1 MARSIVYGIAVLLML
16 GPAVSANRAQDSLLQ
31 EMYGQGV
38 HAYFAGKYDQAHELF
53 TTAIDQGSQDPR
65 CYYFRGLAYAKLGRP
80 DEADADYKRGAEF
93 EAGGAAVQINVGQA
107 LQRVQGNLRL
117 QLEEYRYSARLAARL
132 KEVKEKKERYEQM
145 QRNEPN
151 VLRSTPPPA
160 AASEAPKPPAPDATD
175 PFAAGAGTAAA
186 PAAPPL
192 RRLVLIH
199 WRLRLLLP
207 RRQQATRL
215 LIRRNPSRCR
225 QKVQLLTLLRHQP
238 IRSALRC
245 RPRPPLLIRSV
256 VLLRLPL
263 RLPAR
268 RRCRA
273 GAAPALRPLLIRL
286 VLRPPRLRL
295 PPLLATA
302 CRPAA
307 ADPFGACGPRGSGC
321 CSGWR
326 SCSGGC

>member
-38 HAYFAGKYDQAHELF
+38 HAYFAGKYDHAHELF

-80 DEADADYKRGAEF
+80 DEADADYKHGAEL

-151 VLRSTPPPA
+151 VLRGGAPPA
-160 AASEAPKPPAPDATD
+160 AASGTPQPPAPDATD
-175 PFAAGAGTAAA
+175 PFAAGAGAAPAPAASETPAAA
-186 PAAPPL
+186 PAGADPLAAPAGPAA
-192 RRLVLIH
+192 
-199 WRLRLLLP
+199 P
-207 RRQQATRL
+207 AAEDPFAE
-215 LIRRNPSRCR
+215 PS
-225 QKVQLLTLLRHQP
+225 QPVQM
-238 IRSALRC
+238 
-245 RPRPPLLIRSV
+245 
-256 VLLRLPL
+256 
-263 RLPAR
+263 PAE
-268 RRCRA
+268 
-273 GAAPALRPLLIRL
+273 GAAPEA
-286 VLRPPRLRL
+286 
-295 PPLLATA
+295 
-302 CRPAA
+302 PAA
-307 ADPFGACGPRGSGC
+307 ADPFGAAMPAAPAAADPFGAAAPAAPAAAPAGEAAPAAADPFGAAAPARRCPR
-321 CSGWR
+321 WR
-326 SCSGGC
+326 SCPGGC